1 MVAMKAEVSGLSFFP
16 HLVLA
21 SAFLSPIFICEEN
34 GTRSPEAANFRVSQA
49 FWWWCGRQALASHR
63 KGEGSV
69 SPSKF
74 GLGTNRKVKERT

>member
-49 FWWWCGRQALASHR
+49 FWWWCSRQALASHR
-63 KGEGSV
+63 KGEGSAQSHQV
-69 SPSKF
+69 SLAWEPTEK
-74 GLGTNRKVKERT
+74 